1 MKQPTWKILIVSN
14 TFFFQIKL
22 HKFYL
27 NYFTACLI
35 FSNIMDKNL
44 ENWEERK
51 NFYRKVFSSI
61 DEDLNGYLSDKEFKK
76 FLMTCDIQVIAT
88 LTISNFYAFSKKVF
102 LQTYLKLRRKYS
114 RKII

>member
-1 MKQPTWKILIVSN
+1 LE
-14 TFFFQIKL
+14 L
-22 HKFYL
+22 
-27 NYFTACLI
+27 AD
-35 FSNIMDKNL
+35 FSNIMDKNS
-44 ENWEERK
+44 ENWEETK